1 MKPFPLFRVLYIR
14 QHRVCGMTFAARN
27 AALAAEHAYTVIERW
42 IKSIDPE
49 LEILDV
55 VPVKNRK

>member
-1 MKPFPLFRVLYIR
+1 MKPYPLFRALYIR

-27 AALAAEHAYTVIERW
+27 AALAADLAYTAIERW
-42 IKSIDPE
+42 IKSIDPK

-55 VPVKNRK
+55 VPVRREK